1 MCWCWSVSQDF
12 EVCVGVGQSVRTL
25 RFVLVLVSQSGLWSL
40 CWSVSQDFEVCV
52 DVGQSILT
60 LEFVLVSQDFEV
72 CVGVGQSVKKFE
84 VCVGQSVRTLRC
96 VLVLVSKSGL

>member
-1 MCWCWSVSQDF
+1 M
-12 EVCVGVGQSVRTL
+12 
-25 RFVLVLVSQSGLWSL
+25 

-72 CVGVGQSVKKFE
+72 CVGVGQSVKNLKY
-84 VCVGQSVRTLRC
+84 
-96 VLVLVSKSGL
+96 VLVSQSGL